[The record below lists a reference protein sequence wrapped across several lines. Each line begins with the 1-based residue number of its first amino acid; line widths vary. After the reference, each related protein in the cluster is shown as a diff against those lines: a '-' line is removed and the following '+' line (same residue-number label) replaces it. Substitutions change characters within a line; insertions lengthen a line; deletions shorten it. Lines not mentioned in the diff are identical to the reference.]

1 MTVVCKPVGPGN
13 WASMRLTYSGP
24 QMAPFVV
31 AVGERFSLGGVLW
44 RVHEVLA

>member
-13 WASMRLTYSGP
+13 WTPMLLTYSGP

-31 AVGERFSLGGVLW
+31 AVGETFNLAGICW
-44 RVHEVLA
+44 RICEVRP

>member
-1 MTVVCKPVGPGN
+1 
-13 WASMRLTYSGP
+13 MRLTYSGP

-31 AVGERFSLGGVLW
+31 EVGERFSFGGVLW